1 MAGTTTNN
9 GWDYPTSTD
18 YVKDGALAIQ
28 TLATDIDTST
38 GTGLVAWTSWT
49 PTLSG
54 GWANGNGVWTAK
66 YSQIGKRVIATGYFV
81 VGSTTTKGTTLNV
94 SLPVTAA
101 NLNNINGTAWCAT
114 TSSTGFAPL
123 GVIPLTST
131 SIQLASVNAAGTNA
145 VWASV
150 TTTAPI
156 TWATSSVLSFTA
168 IYEAA

>member
-38 GTGLVAWTSWT
+38 GTGLVAWQSWT
-49 PTLSG
+49 PTLSL
-54 GWANGNGVWTAK
+54 GWANGNGTWTAK
-66 YSQIGKRVIATGYFV
+66 YAQLGKNVIATGYFV
-81 VGSTTTKGTTLNV
+81 VGSTTTKGSGLHV

-101 NLNNINGTAWCAT
+101 NANNVNAYGWCAT
-114 TSSTGFAPL
+114 TSSTGFAAL
-123 GVIPLTST
+123 GAIPNTTTTIQLTS
-131 SIQLASVNAAGTNA
+131 VNTAGTYA
-145 VWASV
+145 ALATLTS
-150 TTTAPI
+150 TAPI
-156 TWATSSVLSFTA
+156 TWATGSVLSFTA